1 MRYVIRTVFLLL
13 VIGLPG
19 YSDGGNLL
27 VTMRKIGHEV
37 LLSSGDSTS
46 WVSPIEEVD
55 DRTFL
60 IRFQRPFAFKP
71 ASLVEIIHRHLQENQ
86 VYLDYLVE
94 VRQEKLNTVA
104 YSYEV
109 RQPLNRGAIACL
121 TRKPPR
127 GAYTIKIQFAQP
139 PVQTA
144 SIGSVVWFAWLLL
157 TVLLIGIGWRFV
169 YRKTLT
175 SAPVEPVAPLNLLHL
190 GPLTFCLD
198 KQILRLGDDR
208 IELSTKESKLLKVFA
223 NSPNTVIDRNRLMEQ
238 VWGEEG
244 VIVGRSLD
252 VFVSRLR
259 KKLQPAPTV
268 RIVNSHGRGYKLEI
282 DSPKGPVQNG

>member
-1 MRYVIRTVFLLL
+1 MRHAILTVLLL
-13 VIGLPG
+13 LFIGLPG
-19 YSDGGNLL
+19 YSDGRKVL

-37 LLSSGDSTS
+37 LLASGDSTS

-55 DRTFL
+55 TRTFL
-60 IRFQRPFAFKP
+60 IRFQHPFAFTP
-71 ASLVEIIHRHLQENQ
+71 ASLVEIIHRHLQQNQ
-86 VYLDYLVE
+86 GSLDYLVE

-109 RQPLNRGAIACL
+109 HQPLNRGAIACL
-121 TRKPPR
+121 TRRPPR
-127 GAYTIKIQFAQP
+127 GAYSIKIQFAQP

-144 SIGSVVWFAWLLL
+144 SIGSVVWLAWLLL
-157 TVLLIGIGWRFV
+157 PVLLIGICWCLV
-169 YRKTLT
+169 NRKTLP
-175 SAPVEPVAPLNLLHL
+175 SAPVEHVAPLNLVHL
-190 GPLTFCLD
+190 GPLTFCLE
-198 KQILRLGDDR
+198 KQILRLGDER
-208 IELSTKESKLLKVFA
+208 IELSAKESKLLKVFA
-223 NSPNTVIDRNRLMEQ
+223 NSPNAVIDRNRLMEQ

-244 VIVGRSLD
+244 VFVGRSLD

-282 DSPKGPVQNG
+282 DSPKGQVKEG

>member
-1 MRYVIRTVFLLL
+1 MRSVILTVLLL
-13 VIGLPG
+13 SVIGLPG
-19 YSDGGNLL
+19 YSYGGKVL

-46 WVSPIEEVD
+46 WVSPIEELD

-60 IRFQRPFAFKP
+60 IRFQHPFAFQP
-71 ASLVEIIHRHLQENQ
+71 ASLVEIIHRHLQEKQ
-86 VYLDYLVE
+86 GGLDYLVE
-94 VRQEKLNTVA
+94 VREEKLNTVA

-109 RQPLNRGAIACL
+109 HHPLNRKEIACL

-144 SIGSVVWFAWLLL
+144 SVDHTVWLTGLLL
-157 TVLLIGIGWRFV
+157 TVLLMGIGWRLV
-169 YRKTLT
+169 YRKPLT
-175 SAPVEPVAPLNLLHL
+175 STPVGQAAPLNLVHL
-190 GPLTFCLD
+190 GPFTFCLEQ
-198 KQILRLGDDR
+198 QILRLGADR
-208 IELSTKESKLLKVFA
+208 IELSAKESKLLKVFA
-223 NSPNTVIDRNRLMEQ
+223 TSPNAVIDRDRLMEQ

-259 KKLQPAPTV
+259 KKLQPAPMV

-282 DSPKGPVQNG
+282 DSPKGPGQED

>member
-1 MRYVIRTVFLLL
+1 MILTVLLLL

-19 YSDGGNLL
+19 YSDGGKVL
-27 VTMRKIGHEV
+27 VTLRKIGHE
-37 LLSSGDSTS
+37 LLLASGDSTS
-46 WVSPIEEVD
+46 WISPIEELD
-55 DRTFL
+55 ERTFL
-60 IRFQRPFAFKP
+60 IRFQRPFAFQP

-86 VYLDYLVE
+86 GPLHYLVE
-94 VRQEKLNTVA
+94 VRQEKRNTVA

-109 RQPLNRGAIACL
+109 RQPLNWKTIACL
-121 TRKPPR
+121 TRRPPR

-144 SIGSVVWFAWLLL
+144 SIGRVGWLAGLLL
-157 TVLLIGIGWRFV
+157 TVLLMGVGWRLV
-169 YRKTLT
+169 NRKTLP
-175 SAPVEPVAPLNLLHL
+175 SAPVEQASPLTLVHL
-190 GPLTFCLD
+190 GPLTFCLE
-198 KQILRLGDDR
+198 KQILRLGADR

-223 NSPNTVIDRNRLMEQ
+223 TSPNAVIDRNRLMEQ

-244 VIVGRSLD
+244 VFVGRSLD

-282 DSPKGPVQNG
+282 DSPKEPGQDG